1 MSPLETLSLFG
12 SQNNPLSFIFYLPE
26 WPIISSSQPQFPN
39 VGMPQSQA
47 WSWDFLFHVYSFLL
61 WDYQMFCIKYH
72 IYAKDFLIYI
82 PTHLPF
88 SLSLF
93 LFPAPNSYIQKPID
107 IFIWIFNINISN
119 ILSKTN
125 FIFPPN
131 FKLLVTQK
139 SCSFLDSLSLIF
151 HRWLIRKSFR
161 IYLIFKQTQF
171 QTTISS
177 LLYHCNLLTG

>member
-88 SLSLF
+88 SLSFSFQLQ
-93 LFPAPNSYIQKPID
+93 IH
-107 IFIWIFNINISN
+107 IF
-119 ILSKTN
+119 
-125 FIFPPN
+125 
-131 FKLLVTQK
+131 
-139 SCSFLDSLSLIF
+139 
-151 HRWLIRKSFR
+151 R
-161 IYLIFKQTQF
+161 
-171 QTTISS
+171 
-177 LLYHCNLLTG
+177 NLLTSLFEYLISISQTSCPKPTLSFPQTSNFWLLKNHAVFLIHFLLYFTDD